1 MTKRRGLGKGL
12 QALIPVKEEAL
23 HSKEGLLEIDIEA
36 IRPAQHQAR
45 QVFDQEKLAGLA
57 DSIKKHGIIQ
67 PVLVRK
73 LPDGRYELIAGERRW
88 RACRSLGYKTI
99 AAFVKD
105 YPDLEAAAASLIEN
119 VQREDLNPL
128 EEASAYRQLIECFAL
143 TQEEVA
149 ERVGKSRPLIANTL
163 RLLGLPGKI
172 KESIYTGKIS
182 AGHARALL
190 AISDA
195 QQQITAAEK
204 IVARQLSVR
213 QAEIMAREAAAEK
226 KETAPQKQKP
236 AQNLIK
242 AGEQLGEFLKT
253 KVKVKE
259 NRGGGGKLE
268 IGFSSEEE
276 LARITALVIRGVKNS
291 EE

>member
-12 QALIPVKEEAL
+12 QALIPVTEKA
-23 HSKEGLLEIDIEA
+23 SNGKEGLLEIDVEA

-73 LPDGRYELIAGERRW
+73 LADGGYELIAGERRW
-88 RACRSLGYKTI
+88 RACRSLGLKTI

-105 YPDLEAAAASLIEN
+105 FPDLEAAAASLIEN

-128 EEASAYRQLIECFAL
+128 EEAAAYRQLIEDFAL

-163 RLLGLPGKI
+163 RLLGLPGEI
-172 KESIYTGKIS
+172 KELIYKGKIS
-182 AGHARALL
+182 AGHARSLL

-195 QQQITAAEK
+195 QQQIVAAEK
-204 IVARQLSVR
+204 IVAQQLSVR

-226 KETAPQKQKP
+226 KEPARNKQKP

-242 AGEQLGEFLKT
+242 AEEQLKNILKT
-253 KVKVKE
+253 KVRVKE
-259 NRGGGGKLE
+259 IRGGGGKLE
-268 IGFSSEEE
+268 IDFSNEEE
-276 LARITALVIRGVKNS
+276 LTRIIALVIKGCK
-291 EE
+291 E

>member
-1 MTKRRGLGKGL
+1 MTKRWGLGKGL
-12 QALIPVKEEAL
+12 QALIPIAEEAP
-23 HSKEGLLEIDIEA
+23 HGKEGLLEIDIEA

-57 DSIKKHGIIQ
+57 DSIRKHGIIQ

-73 LPDGRYELIAGERRW
+73 LTDGGYELIAGERRW
-88 RACRSLGYKTI
+88 RACRSLGHKTI

-105 YPDLEAAAASLIEN
+105 LPDLEAAAASLIEN

-128 EEASAYRQLIECFAL
+128 EGAAAYRQLIEEFVL

-149 ERVGKSRPLIANTL
+149 ERVGKSRSLIANTL
-163 RLLGLPGKI
+163 RLLGLPQEI
-172 KESIYTGKIS
+172 KELICTGKIS

-195 QQQITAAEK
+195 QQQIAEAEK
-204 IVARQLSVR
+204 IVAQQLSVR
-213 QAEIMAREAAAEK
+213 QAETMVREAAAENR
-226 KETAPQKQKP
+226 ETARPKQRP

-242 AGEQLGEFLKT
+242 AEEQLRKFLNT

-259 NRGGGGKLE
+259 MRRGGGKLE

-276 LARITALVIRGVKNS
+276 LARIIALVIKGLK
-291 EE
+291 E

>member
-12 QALIPVKEEAL
+12 QALIPVIEEAP
-23 HSKEGLLEIDIEA
+23 HGKEGLLEIDIEA

-45 QVFDQEKLAGLA
+45 QIFDHEKLTGLA
-57 DSIKKHGIIQ
+57 DSIKKHGVIQ

-73 LPDGRYELIAGERRW
+73 LPEGGYELIAGERRW
-88 RACRSLGYKTI
+88 RACRSLGHKTI

-128 EEASAYRQLIECFAL
+128 EEAAAYRQLIEDFAV

-149 ERVGKSRPLIANTL
+149 GRVGKSRPLIANTL
-163 RLLGLPGKI
+163 RLLGLPGEI
-172 KESIYTGKIS
+172 KELIHTGKIS

-190 AISDA
+190 AIGDA
-195 QQQITAAEK
+195 QQQIAAAEK

-226 KETAPQKQKP
+226 KEPVPHKQKP
-236 AQNLIK
+236 AQVLIQAEK
-242 AGEQLGEFLKT
+242 QLKKFLNT

-259 NRGGGGKLE
+259 TSGGGGKLE
-268 IGFSSEEE
+268 IGFSNEEE
-276 LARITALVIRGVKNS
+276 LARIIALVITERK
-291 EE
+291 E